1 MQSSLLSMGQECH
14 AWVEVSL
21 WKEGALSPPTLVH
34 LFEVLQESHEACRAV
49 SPHSSLLFLSSSTA
63 QSLTNQPKLTL
74 LAAHYL
80 HKIPPRTEEP
90 TQHTAKVG
98 AANLPPQ

>member
-1 MQSSLLSMGQECH
+1 MKPAELS
-14 AWVEVSL
+14 
-21 WKEGALSPPTLVH
+21 
-34 LFEVLQESHEACRAV
+34 V

-63 QSLTNQPKLTL
+63 QSLSNQPKLTL

>member
-1 MQSSLLSMGQECH
+1 MQSSLLSMEQECH

-21 WKEGALSPPTLVH
+21 WKEGALSPPTLIH
-34 LFEVLQESHEACRAV
+34 LFEVLQECHEACRALCLT
-49 SPHSSLLFLSSSTA
+49 SFLLLLSSSTA
-63 QSLTNQPKLTL
+63 QSPTNQPKLTL
-74 LAAHYL
+74 LAAHHL